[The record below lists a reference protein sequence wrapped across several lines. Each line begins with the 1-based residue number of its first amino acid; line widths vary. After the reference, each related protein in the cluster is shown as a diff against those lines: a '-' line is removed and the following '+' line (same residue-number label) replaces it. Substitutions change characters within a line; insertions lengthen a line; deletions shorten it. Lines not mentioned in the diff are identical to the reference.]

1 MIVAAAV
8 WLVLCAGFAVTAPRL
23 APAARPAAA
32 VRLTVSA
39 ALALTAA
46 GVFVLGSAAA
56 TWAFQDPALAA
67 LSRLSA
73 GRLHADSPIPPDA
86 AILAGGLLVGA
97 AASLVVCGW
106 RTVAGHR
113 LVRAAVGRPNGDD
126 VLVLDDER
134 IEAFVTPGR
143 RGRVVVTTA
152 LLRALDPAEREALL
166 VHELAHRRH
175 AHAWWA
181 LAIRLTVAV
190 NPLLRGVR
198 RAVEHAMER
207 WADEDA
213 ATQTGDRRLVAR
225 TVARVSLLK
234 KHGSSATIG
243 ILLDAGGGDVPARV
257 RALLKPASPGG
268 RLAAIAL
275 VVFLAGAVV
284 AVVLMQRTTD
294 GIFDAAHA
302 G

>member
-1 MIVAAAV
+1 VIIAAAV
-8 WLVLCAGFAVTAPRL
+8 WLVLCVGFAVSAPRL
-23 APAARPAAA
+23 VAAARPAAA
-32 VRLTVSA
+32 VRLSVSA

-46 GVFVLGSAAA
+46 GVFVLGAAAA
-56 TWAFQDPALAA
+56 TWAFQDPVLAA
-67 LSRLSA
+67 LSRLSV
-73 GRLHADSPIPPDA
+73 GKLHADSPIPPVA
-86 AILAGGLLVGA
+86 AVVAGVLLVA
-97 AASLVVCGW
+97 AAGSLAICGW
-106 RTVAGHR
+106 RIVAAHR
-113 LVRAAVGRPNGDD
+113 VVRAAIGRPDGDD

-143 RGRVVVTTA
+143 RGRVVVTTS

-166 VHELAHRRH
+166 AHELAHRRH
-175 AHAWWA
+175 AHGWWT
-181 LAIRLTVAV
+181 LAVRLIVAV

-198 RAVEHAMER
+198 GAAEHAMER

-213 ATQTGDRRLVAR
+213 AAATGDRRLVAR

-234 KHGSSATIG
+234 KHGPSAAMG
-243 ILLDAGGGDVPARV
+243 VVLDAGGGDVPARV
-257 RALLKPASPGG
+257 RALLKPESPGG